1 MFPSAEILKYSAAA
15 AVLRPVDT
23 ALALPLPLSPA
34 DELVRPGCPAD
45 EAEWARAAAS
55 GDKAAFARLV
65 DKHKQAV
72 YGLCFRLLGGGE
84 EARDAAQ
91 EAFVRAY
98 ASVRDFD
105 PRQPFAA
112 WVLRIARNHCIDLLR
127 RRRPTLALSSEGRS
141 DDGPETGVAPE
152 LADPFAQSG
161 EQRVQEEEAQRD
173 LDRAVAQLA
182 PRYREVIA
190 LFHIQHK
197 SYAEIAET
205 LRVPMGT
212 VMTWLHRARKE
223 LKAKLAEHLS

>member
-1 MFPSAEILKYSAAA
+1 M
-15 AVLRPVDT
+15 
-23 ALALPLPLSPA
+23 
-34 DELVRPGCPAD
+34 
-45 EAEWARAAAS
+45 
-55 GDKAAFARLV
+55 
-65 DKHKQAV
+65 
-72 YGLCFRLLGGGE
+72 
-84 EARDAAQ
+84 
-91 EAFVRAY
+91 RAY
-98 ASVRDFD
+98 TGIRDFD

-127 RRRPTLALSSEGRS
+127 RRRPTLALSAETRN

-152 LADPFAQSG
+152 LPDHFAVSG

-173 LDRAVAQLA
+173 LDRAVAALP

-190 LFHIQHK
+190 LVHVQHK

-223 LKAKLAEHLS
+223 LKARLSEHLS

>member
-1 MFPSAEILKYSAAA
+1 
-15 AVLRPVDT
+15 VDT
-23 ALALPLPLSPA
+23 ALALPLPLASGT
-34 DELVRPGCPAD
+34 ELVRFACPAD
-45 EAEWARAAAS
+45 EAEWARAAAG
-55 GDKAAFARLV
+55 GDKAAFSRLV
-65 DKHKQAV
+65 EKHKQSV
-72 YGLCFRLLGGGE
+72 HGLCFRLLGGGE

-98 ASVRDFD
+98 TGIRDFD

-112 WVLRIARNHCIDLLR
+112 WILRIARNHCIDLLR
-127 RRRPTLALSSEGRS
+127 RRRPTLALAAEGRS

-152 LADPFAQSG
+152 LPDHFAVSG

-173 LDRAVAQLA
+173 LERAVAALA

-197 SYAEIAET
+197 SYAEIAQA
-205 LRVPMGT
+205 LGVPMGT

-223 LKAKLAEHLS
+223 LKAQLWEHLS

>member
-1 MFPSAEILKYSAAA
+1 
-15 AVLRPVDT
+15 VDT
-23 ALALPLPLSPA
+23 ALAFPLPFAPTS
-34 DELVRPGCPAD
+34 ELVRPGCSAD
-45 EAEWARAAAS
+45 EIEWARAAAG

-65 DKHKQAV
+65 EKHKQAV
-72 YGLCFRLLGGGE
+72 YGLCFRLVGGGE

-98 ASVRDFD
+98 TGIGDFD
-105 PRQPFAA
+105 ARQPFAA

-127 RRRPTLALSSEGRS
+127 RRRPTLALAAETRS
-141 DDGPETGVAPE
+141 DDGPETGIAPE
-152 LADPFAQSG
+152 LPDHFAVSG

-173 LDRAVAQLA
+173 LDRAVAALP

-190 LFHIQHK
+190 LFHIQHR

-205 LRVPMGT
+205 LKVPIGT

-223 LKAKLAEHLS
+223 LKARLSEHLS

>member
-1 MFPSAEILKYSAAA
+1 
-15 AVLRPVDT
+15 VDT
-23 ALALPLPLSPA
+23 ALALPLPLTLAPGT
-34 DELVRPGCPAD
+34 ELVRSACPAD
-45 EAEWARAAAS
+45 EAEWARAAAG

-65 DKHKQAV
+65 EKHKQSIH
-72 YGLCFRLLGGGE
+72 GLCFRLLGGGE

-98 ASVRDFD
+98 TGIRDFD

-127 RRRPTLALSSEGRS
+127 RRRPMLTLAAEGRS
-141 DDGPETGVAPE
+141 DEGPETGVAPE
-152 LADPFAQSG
+152 LPDHFAVSG

-173 LDRAVAQLA
+173 LERAVAALP

-197 SYAEIAET
+197 SYVEIAQA
-205 LRVPMGT
+205 LGVPMGT
-212 VMTWLHRARKE
+212 VMSRISRGRQLLAGLLRAGDEEKPERRVAMRSGE
-223 LKAKLAEHLS
+223 